1 MVVHSGLFSQF
12 LYATHKTKSCRVYT
26 IVCLAMVIMT
36 VLGTVAACFD
46 GPDLCLECHPEYPCE
61 CSRLSEDCIF
71 GIALSPVWLIVFI
84 LEATGLGMMFCS
96 QEPIAPTQTMQLE
109 YVPVQLPQAQ
119 VQPLQQATPVQATN
133 AVADPNENNPYKI
146 A

>member
-1 MVVHSGLFSQF
+1 
-12 LYATHKTKSCRVYT
+12 
-26 IVCLAMVIMT
+26 MVIMT
-36 VLGTVAACFD
+36 VLGTVAACSD
-46 GPDLCLECHPEYPCE
+46 GPDLPEWHPEYPE
-61 CSRLSEDCIF
+61 WHPEFSRLSEDCIF

-119 VQPLQQATPVQATN
+119 VQPVQQATPVQATN